1 MTQQHIIIQRDNVIL
16 DGAGNTLQVPD
27 PPVLSGVSLI
37 NRTGVTVKNL
47 NIIGFHSGI
56 HIENSSHIT
65 VINNNLFSGSY
76 EVRILFSSNL
86 SFTSNYWNDYS
97 GTDSNGDGIGDTPY
111 IIDENNQDNY
121 PSMNPV
127 NVSKI
132 PEFPSWIFLPLFLIV
147 TGSVIMLKKKSLNN
161 RS

>member
-1 MTQQHIIIQRDNVIL
+1 M
-16 DGAGNTLQVPD
+16 
-27 PPVLSGVSLI
+27 
-37 NRTGVTVKNL
+37 
-47 NIIGFHSGI
+47 
-56 HIENSSHIT
+56 
-65 VINNNLFSGSY
+65 
-76 EVRILFSSNL
+76 FSSNL